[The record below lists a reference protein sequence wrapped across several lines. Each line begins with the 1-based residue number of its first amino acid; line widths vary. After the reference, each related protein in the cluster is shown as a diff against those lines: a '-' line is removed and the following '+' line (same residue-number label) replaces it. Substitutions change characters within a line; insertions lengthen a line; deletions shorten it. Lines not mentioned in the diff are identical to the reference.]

1 MSLLSEVPA
10 PVVLTRYDCREPR
23 HVLSQWVGE
32 GGMRRTEL
40 TGGEIPSAHGYRD
53 KEKYWCGLLSSLV
66 LFRLV
71 VFPLSTGVVESYP
84 VRGT

>member
-23 HVLSQWVGE
+23 RVLSQEGGE
-32 GGMRRTEL
+32 GGMRWTEL

-53 KEKYWCGLLSSLV
+53 KGKYWCGLLSSLV
-66 LFRLV
+66 LFSLV
-71 VFPLSTGVVESYP
+71 VFPLSTEVVESYP
-84 VRGT
+84 VWGT

>member
-1 MSLLSEVPA
+1 MSMLSEVPA

-23 HVLSQWVGE
+23 HVLSQGGGE

-40 TGGEIPSAHGYRD
+40 IVGEIPSAHGYQD
-53 KEKYWCGLLSSLV
+53 KGKYWCGLISSLV